1 MADVVIVMNIPRPE
15 LDQGEVMERFR
26 ELVELTRAEW
36 VRMAQDELTATAG
49 DYIGGITPIEYGDTW
64 AQIKLLGW
72 LPNAIEHGEPP
83 FDTKPGLLDGP
94 HAKMGK
100 NGPYNTVPFRHG
112 TPGTTG
118 KSVGAPMPFTGV
130 TKKGNPV
137 SAVYN
142 AAKKLAPSV
151 ETASGKT
158 KWGEKTGDF
167 GGLGK
172 RSRLGFWVSLNS
184 RSGASAWVDPYTW
197 KHSPYEGIYKIRK
210 HYEKATQSQYISF
223 RRVSGKSDPSSWW
236 HPGIA
241 ARNFTERLKSFVND
255 MIERI
260 F

>member
-83 FDTKPGLLDGP
+83 FDIKPGLLGGP

-118 KSVGAPMPFTGV
+118 KSVGAPMPGLIY
-130 TKKGNPV
+130 G
-137 SAVYN
+137 S
-142 AAKKLAPSV
+142 AKKLTGSI
-151 ETASGKT
+151 EGASEKTQWGGKT
-158 KWGEKTGDF
+158 GPFKVGTGEAGIGQRTQLPVH
-167 GGLGK
+167 GGRPG
-172 RSRLGFWVSLNS
+172 
-184 RSGASAWVDPYTW
+184 PYTW
-197 KHSPYEGIYKIRK
+197 KNSPYEGIYRVRK